1 MSLRR
6 KLIGKMAKRVV
17 KSKKT
22 TTRVG
27 KGLGKAMSAK
37 QKAALMKAVKASAT
51 KRSKGGAIKIS
62 RATAKKLGSKKLVAS
77 ANKKAIG
84 KLAKSNAKNLNKA
97 LAKAGKVKVANKTV
111 KKAIAKGAKKKLST
125 KKKVALTLLG
135 AAGAQGA
142 MAGRTMK
149 KQNTRM
155 AKWKKEQQLERRQNS
170 KRGRGRSVS
179 SYKRAK
185 SQ

>member
-51 KRSKGGAIKIS
+51 KRSKGSIKIS
-62 RATAKKLGSKKLVAS
+62 SKLAKKLGSKKAVS
-77 ANKKAIG
+77 VANKKAIN
-84 KLAKSNAKNLNKA
+84 KLAKSNAKNLSKI
-97 LAKAGKVKVANKTV
+97 GNKTV

-170 KRGRGRSVS
+170 KRGRGRSIS

>member
-51 KRSKGGAIKIS
+51 KRSKGSIKIS
-62 RATAKKLGSKKLVAS
+62 SKLAKKLGSKKAVSA